1 MEHVS
6 IFAFLL
12 FLSIIIALVH
22 MVAPD
27 HWVPLI
33 AISKKNNYTEFK
45 KYGMASGIAGGHAV
59 ISGAIAFL
67 ILVLGLTFLKSYTN
81 DLIYLSIFLLL
92 IVGLYFIFNG
102 LHESKEVDRK
112 IENSII
118 AVSIFPD
125 LAIVP
130 IIVSASVL
138 PFSEIIIIFIGFLI
152 ASIISLN
159 IMIYVSSLA
168 IGDKFSSMKPENMD
182 YVIGGLLLITALI
195 VTLFPSF

>member
-1 MEHVS
+1 
-6 IFAFLL
+6 
-12 FLSIIIALVH
+12 
-22 MVAPD
+22 
-27 HWVPLI
+27 
-33 AISKKNNYTEFK
+33 
-45 KYGMASGIAGGHAV
+45 MASGIAGGHAV

-81 DLIYLSIFLLL
+81 DLIYMSIFLLL

-102 LHESKEVDRK
+102 LHESSEVDRK

-130 IIVSASVL
+130 IIVYASAL

-159 IMIYVSSLA
+159 IMIYASSLA
-168 IGDKFSSMKPENMD
+168 IGDKFSNMRPENMD
-182 YVIGGLLLITALI
+182 YVIGGLLLFTALI